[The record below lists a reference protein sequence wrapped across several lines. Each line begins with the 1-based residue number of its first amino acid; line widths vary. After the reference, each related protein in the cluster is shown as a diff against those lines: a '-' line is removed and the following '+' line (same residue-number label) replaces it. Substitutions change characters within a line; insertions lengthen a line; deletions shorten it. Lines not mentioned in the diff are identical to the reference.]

1 MGLDNRSP
9 IATPGPTLGVAIAR
23 RERPWASHPPFAD
36 ERDQETSQPAYLFPP
51 SHKRVFRSAPLLPF
65 GMSVKRPV
73 GLLSR
78 GSTQASLPLARA
90 RPGVLACASR
100 QTSPQRRVLCPPVCF
115 PLPPKKHRS
124 RPPRLPLPML
134 VLPVSAFAPLN
145 QTSLPTRPPCVPALP
160 AYPPAIEVPLP
171 VQTTCA

>member
-1 MGLDNRSP
+1 MGIDNRSP

-51 SHKRVFRSAPLLPF
+51 SHKLVFRSAPLLPF
-65 GMSVKRPV
+65 GMSEKRQV

-124 RPPRLPLPML
+124 RPPRLPSKNKSIRITRKSHIRLR
-134 VLPVSAFAPLN
+134 
-145 QTSLPTRPPCVPALP
+145 PTFQVTRWL
-160 AYPPAIEVPLP
+160 
-171 VQTTCA
+171 